1 MINKRYLNMVLSY
14 MVRSSKIYYEKE
26 TINLPYTYTSTQHS
40 FPLFL
45 SSFPF
50 YYSYF
55 YSYCEKHFGLNKD
68 EIVFV
73 WGRYH
78 NIIRDKIGNGE

>member
-1 MINKRYLNMVLSY
+1 MVLSY
-14 MVRSSKIYYEKE
+14 MVRSTKIYYEKE
-26 TINLPYTYTSTQHS
+26 TMNLPYTYTSQLS

-50 YYSYF
+50 YYSNF
-55 YSYCEKHFGLNKD
+55 SSYCEKHFGLNKD

-78 NIIRDKIGNGE
+78 NIIRDKIDNGE